1 MPLKTQ
7 LDEQPSL
14 NLTSMIDIVFNLM
27 IFFMVGTRFSSLEE
41 RIDVRVP
48 QVSSAAPSR
57 VAPSKLT
64 IAVQRDGAI
73 LLDGRPLAL
82 EQLGPQLRA
91 ERLRNPKLAVVVR
104 GDGDGALKHAA
115 AVLSACR
122 VAGIADLGIAVRVE
136 PTARTASVRSAAASN
151 NGSASESVSR

>member
-57 VAPSKLT
+57 AVPAKLT
-64 IAVQRDGAI
+64 IAVQREGAI
-73 LLDGRPLAL
+73 LLDGQPVTL
-82 EQLGPQLRA
+82 EQLGPRLRA
-91 ERLRNPKLAVVVR
+91 ERLRNPAIAVVVR

-115 AVLSACR
+115 GVLSACR
-122 VAGIADLGIAVRVE
+122 AAGIADLGIAVRVE
-136 PTARTASVRSAAASN
+136 PGGQVESVRSAAAPER
-151 NGSASESVSR
+151 GAFGESLSR

>member
-48 QVSSAAPSR
+48 QVSNAAPSR
-57 VAPSKLT
+57 VPPAKLT
-64 IAVQRDGAI
+64 ITVQRDGAI
-73 LLDGRPLAL
+73 SLDGQSIPL
-82 EQLGPQLRA
+82 EQLGPRLRA
-91 ERLRNPKLAVVVR
+91 ERLRYPALAVVVR

-115 AVLSACR
+115 GVLSACR
-122 VAGIADLGIAVRVE
+122 VAGIADLGIAVRVGAE
-136 PTARTASVRSAAASN
+136 SPAESVRSATRPFS
-151 NGSASESVSR
+151 GSSSESIAR

>member
-48 QVSSAAPSR
+48 QVGSAAPSR
-57 VAPSKLT
+57 VVPAKLT

-73 LLDGRPLAL
+73 LLDGQPVAL
-82 EQLGPQLRA
+82 EQLGPRLRA
-91 ERLRNPKLAVVVR
+91 ERLRNPAIAVVVR

-115 AVLSACR
+115 GVLSACR

-136 PTARTASVRSAAASN
+136 PGMHPESVRSAAAPER
-151 NGSASESVSR
+151 GASGESLPR

>member
-48 QVSSAAPSR
+48 QVSNAAPSR
-57 VAPSKLT
+57 VPPTKLT
-64 IAVQRDGAI
+64 ITVQRDGAI
-73 LLDGRPLAL
+73 MLDGRPLGL
-82 EQLGPQLRA
+82 EQLGPRLRA
-91 ERLRNPKLAVVVR
+91 ERLRNPAIAVVVR

-115 AVLSACR
+115 GVLSACR
-122 VAGIADLGIAVRVE
+122 IAGIADLGIAVRVE
-136 PTARTASVRSAAASN
+136 PSARPENVRSAAAPP
-151 NGSASESVSR
+151 GGASGESVSR